1 MEIAVTNLQT
11 VDHDKYIKRVEHFL
25 KRKEEWVLHY
35 RNTTILRGHNTNNF
49 SESCIRVLKDII
61 LNRTKA
67 FNVIALVDFTCEVWE
82 KYFFHRILHY
92 AHNRKPSVHVAYKKL
107 NARLPESHLKTV
119 VRESDGT
126 YSVPSANTEGVRYT
140 IDPLIG
146 WCSCYSGNS
155 GAFCKHQALI
165 HKHFEP
171 LFPNAPPITTEA
183 RYELGK
189 LAYGA
194 NCPPKSFFLD
204 LQQSAAD
211 CDVMDTESHCQIGT
225 SKSLDS
231 EFSSP
236 HDTNSTQ
243 TPMQTEITE
252 FYDAR
257 NSTKVEFERVLHL
270 LGDDESL
277 HTNAF
282 ISINRK
288 LSKIDT
294 KQEALQFI
302 YSLKTSVQK
311 VKKGGKIK
319 VQPSS
324 VSRRRTGITRGSRR
338 VPSGRPPNRTSIRKT
353 QVKRQRILKQNIA
366 ANLPHAKIH

>member
-1 MEIAVTNLQT
+1 M
-11 VDHDKYIKRVEHFL
+11 
-25 KRKEEWVLHY
+25 
-35 RNTTILRGHNTNNF
+35 
-49 SESCIRVLKDII
+49 
-61 LNRTKA
+61 
-67 FNVIALVDFTCEVWE
+67 
-82 KYFFHRILHY
+82 
-92 AHNRKPSVHVAYKKL
+92 
-107 NARLPESHLKTV
+107 
-119 VRESDGT
+119 
-126 YSVPSANTEGVRYT
+126 
-140 IDPLIG
+140 
-146 WCSCYSGNS
+146 
-155 GAFCKHQALI
+155 
-165 HKHFEP
+165 
-171 LFPNAPPITTEA
+171 
-183 RYELGK
+183 
-189 LAYGA
+189 
-194 NCPPKSFFLD
+194 D

-243 TPMQTEITE
+243 TPIQTEITE

-338 VPSGRPPNRTSIRKT
+338 VSSGRPPNSTSIRKT